1 MEVYM
6 ESPDGKEEAMRE
18 KKQKRQ
24 IIVLCVLAI
33 AIVIALVG
41 IFIGKLAGSSEKSGA
56 PHSEAGSQSTESQ
69 NPLQAESL
77 SPGKTEN
84 STDQENQDSKNSQ
97 DSKNNQNS
105 QNSQNNQNNQES
117 LDSNEEQYIA
127 PDSIYSSYA
136 LLIRLSDHAILLDKG
151 GEDRIYPASMTKIM
165 TALVAIEALPD
176 LDEKIQLTAE
186 QINPLYLEG
195 ASLAGFSAGETV
207 TVRDLLYGVMLPSGA
222 EACVALAD
230 RIAGSEADFV
240 ALMNQKAQELGLT
253 NTHFVTDS
261 GLHDDNH
268 YTTCGELASLLEY
281 ALSNATFRTI
291 FTAHSYTCTPTE
303 EHPEGLY
310 LASTLF
316 QKLEADTLENGAVIE
331 GGKTGYTEEAQL
343 CLASL
348 ASFQGQEYI
357 LVTAHAE
364 GNHYTEQ
371 FHIADACSIYGQ
383 LGK

>member
-1 MEVYM
+1 MEVSM
-6 ESPDGKEEAMRE
+6 EGHDGKEEAMRE

-24 IIVLCVLAI
+24 IIVLCILAI

-41 IFIGKLAGSSEKSGA
+41 IFIGKLAGSSEKSGDL
-56 PHSEAGSQSTESQ
+56 HSEAGSQSTESKSTECQ
-69 NPLQAESL
+69 SPLQAESL

-84 STDQENQDSKNSQ
+84 STDQENQDSR
-97 DSKNNQNS
+97 NNQNS
-105 QNSQNNQNNQES
+105 PNSQNNQENQDS
-117 LDSNEEQYIA
+117 QDSNEGQSMA

-230 RIAGSEADFV
+230 RIAGSEANFV

-281 ALSNATFRTI
+281 ALSNETFRTI

-316 QKLEADTLENGAVIE
+316 QKLETDTLENGAVIE

-371 FHIADACSIYGQ
+371 FNITDACSIYGQ